1 MLKTGNDHYA
11 PTREYITGTVRAF
24 HEEARTVRSHAGTG
38 RRDGF
43 KIRWEQSRVGSSP
56 TVSTSSAVPEE
67 ATTGSTA
74 QTYADAANAQES
86 WARGF
91 ESLRHCARIQG
102 RARACRTRTQCAH
115 PGHQIT

>member
-1 MLKTGNDHYA
+1 M
-11 PTREYITGTVRAF
+11 P
-24 HEEARTVRSHAGTG
+24 RSHAGTG
-38 RRDGF
+38 RRDGL

-56 TVSTSSAVPEE
+56 TVSTSSAVPEA

-91 ESLRHCARIQG
+91 ESLRHCTHVQG
-102 RARACRTRTQCAH
+102 RALAH
-115 PGHQIT
+115 PVGQYRTPPRTCERTVVAGHHTSHTPLPQPQHRGARDDKAP